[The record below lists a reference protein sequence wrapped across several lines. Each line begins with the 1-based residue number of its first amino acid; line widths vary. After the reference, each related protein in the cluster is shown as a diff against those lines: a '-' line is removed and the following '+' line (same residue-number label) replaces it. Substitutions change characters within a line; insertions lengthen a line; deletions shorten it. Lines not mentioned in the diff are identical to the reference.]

1 MGCVELAERQRHA
14 EATAIAAARAD
25 PESRADMLLD
35 DTGSR
40 VEQRLARVDGG
51 FAAWRL
57 LWAAFMFEGCL
68 WGKLLLL
75 LLLLPTADGQA
86 ELIHV
91 SIRGLIR
98 HARARAGFPM
108 SYGVFQQYYS
118 TLPQFAGNRYIGVV
132 GTIASGLGYIGAP
145 VALLLVQRHQR
156 WLRPMIWIGCNLV
169 AGSFATTLEMLILT
183 QGVAY
188 GLGFLIFYYPILHM
202 VSEYWVAR
210 RGMAFGILCGASGIS
225 GTAMPFAVQALLAR
239 YGYATTLRAV
249 AAALV
254 VLTGPVMPFLQS
266 RLPVTAHRHGP
277 TPAPA
282 PPRIDWRFLR
292 TELFWIYTL
301 SNILQG
307 FGYFLPALY
316 LPSYASAL
324 GLGERVGAVLLAV
337 MSVAQV
343 CGQFAFGYLSDRKI
357 STNVLASTAV
367 AVAAVA
373 CLAMWQTAR
382 SLPVLVCFAVAYGF
396 FASGYTAMWARM
408 CTNVCNGDGA
418 AAPMVYGLLNF
429 GKGLGNIFAGP
440 IGGNLVARGVSQ
452 FGGGALT
459 YRWVVVFTGIC
470 MLASAGT
477 IIAKSL
483 RPFFKVHF

>member
-1 MGCVELAERQRHA
+1 
-14 EATAIAAARAD
+14 
-25 PESRADMLLD
+25 
-35 DTGSR
+35 
-40 VEQRLARVDGG
+40 
-51 FAAWRL
+51 
-57 LWAAFMFEGCL
+57 
-68 WGKLLLL
+68 
-75 LLLLPTADGQA
+75 
-86 ELIHV
+86 
-91 SIRGLIR
+91 
-98 HARARAGFPM
+98 
-108 SYGVFQQYYS
+108 
-118 TLPQFAGNRYIGVV
+118 
-132 GTIASGLGYIGAP
+132 
-145 VALLLVQRHQR
+145 
-156 WLRPMIWIGCNLV
+156 
-169 AGSFATTLEMLILT
+169 MLILT

-225 GTAMPFAVQALLAR
+225 GTAMPFVVQALLAR

-249 AAALV
+249 AGALV
-254 VLTGPVMPFLQS
+254 VLTGPVMPFLQ
-266 RLPVTAHRHGP
+266 RRVPPATAAHRHGGGGS
-277 TPAPA
+277 TPPPPPP

-301 SNILQG
+301 SNVLQG

-324 GLGERVGAVLLAV
+324 GLGERAGAVLLAV

-343 CGQFAFGYLSDRKI
+343 CGQFAFGYLSDRRI

-373 CLAMWQTAR
+373 CLAMWQAAR

-408 CTNVCNGDGA
+408 CTNVCSGDGA

-452 FGGGALT
+452 FGAGALT

-477 IIAKSL
+477 IVAKSL
-483 RPFFKVHF
+483 RPFFKVNF

>member
-14 EATAIAAARAD
+14 EATAVAAARAD
-25 PESRADMLLD
+25 AESGDDMLLD

-40 VEQRLARVDGG
+40 VEQRLAPVDGG

-68 WGKLLLL
+68 W
-75 LLLLPTADGQA
+75 
-86 ELIHV
+86 
-91 SIRGLIR
+91 
-98 HARARAGFPM
+98 GFPM

-132 GTIASGLGYIGAP
+132 GTIASGLGYLGAP
-145 VALLLVQRHQR
+145 VVMLLVQRHQQ
-156 WLRPMIWIGCNLV
+156 WLRPMIWIGCKSLTTSNHQQQLRRPICILSLV

-225 GTAMPFAVQALLAR
+225 GTAMPFVVQALLSR

-249 AAALV
+249 ACALV
-254 VLTGPVMPFLQS
+254 VLTGPVMPFLQR
-266 RLPVTAHRHGP
+266 RLPATAHRHGSTP

-282 PPRIDWRFLR
+282 PRIDWRFLR
-292 TELFWIYTL
+292 TELFL
-301 SNILQG
+301 DLHPVQRAPG
-307 FGYFLPALY
+307 LC
-316 LPSYASAL
+316 AL
-324 GLGERVGAVLLAV
+324 GLGERTGAVLLAV

-408 CTNVCNGDGA
+408 CTNVCKGDGGA
-418 AAPMVYGLLNF
+418 AAPVVYGLLNF

-440 IGGNLVARGVSQ
+440 IGGNLVARGAGQ

-477 IIAKSL
+477 IVAKSL
-483 RPFFKVHF
+483 RPFLKVYF